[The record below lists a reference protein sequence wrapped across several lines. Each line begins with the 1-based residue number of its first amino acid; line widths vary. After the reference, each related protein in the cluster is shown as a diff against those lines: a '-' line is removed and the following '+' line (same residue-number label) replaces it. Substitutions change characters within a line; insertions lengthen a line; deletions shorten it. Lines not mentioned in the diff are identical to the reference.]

1 MTDAKLPPQNLKAEQ
16 SVLGSQIL
24 DARKIDSVSEIITPA
39 DFYADVNGK
48 IQKALNKLRA
58 AGAEIDVVVLANQL
72 DSTGDFKD
80 IGGDSYLFQLM
91 ESVPHAEHAEYY
103 AQIVKDHARRRQQI
117 KVAQRLMEAA
127 YDSTADHDEIASV
140 AIKAA
145 DELAQ
150 TQKSGSLLVM
160 SEVVNRFIGDLEKG
174 VSPTVRVMI
183 PEVDQAIGGACP
195 GEMIVLAGRP
205 SHGKSLVA
213 LQSLDF
219 AAANGWPGL
228 VISEEMLALSLAS
241 RTVSSIT
248 TIPSDEWMKST
259 DRLRFD
265 AREHFADR
273 AKVVIAE
280 NCRTASGAEK
290 AIASAVRQYGV
301 RIVAVDYAQLLKG
314 DGDSEHERIGDVSQR
329 MKAMALKHNLI
340 VILLSQMNR
349 GIEAREDPTPTLADL
364 RGSGSLEQDADI
376 VLFSIWPWQF
386 TKNSATPYHDPLEYR
401 IYQAKNR
408 SRGIG
413 SAVIQMRINPARQRI
428 ETAGPSWD

>member
-1 MTDAKLPPQNLKAEQ
+1 MSETKLPPQNMTAEK

-24 DARKIDSVSEIITPA
+24 DARKIDTVGEIITPA
-39 DFYADVNGK
+39 DFYADIHGK
-48 IQKALNKLRA
+48 VQKALNKLRA
-58 AGAEIDVVVLANQL
+58 AGADIDPVTLADQL
-72 DSTGDFKD
+72 QATGDLQD
-80 IGGDSYLFQLM
+80 IGGASYLL
-91 ESVPHAEHAEYY
+91 ELLETVPIAEHAEYY
-103 AQIVKDHARRRQQI
+103 ARIVKDHSRRREQI

-127 YDSTADHDEIASV
+127 YDSTADHDEV
-140 AIKAA
+140 AGVAMKAA
-145 DELAQ
+145 EQLAQ
-150 TQKSGSLLVM
+150 TQTTDSLLLM
-160 SEVVNRFIGDLEKG
+160 SDAVSRFISNLEQGIKPS
-174 VSPTVRVMI
+174 VNVMI
-183 PEVDQAIGGACP
+183 PDIDQAIGGACP

-213 LQSLDF
+213 LQSLDK
-219 AAANGWPGL
+219 AAENGWPGL
-228 VISEEMLALSLAS
+228 IISEEMLALSLAI
-241 RTVSSIT
+241 RAVSSIT
-248 TIPSDEWMKST
+248 TIPSEEWMKET

-265 AREHFADR
+265 AREHFSSR

-290 AIASAVRQYGV
+290 AIASAVRQHRV

-314 DGDSEHERIGDVSQR
+314 DGDSEQERIGDVSQR

-340 VILLSQMNR
+340 LILLSQMNR

-386 TKNSATPYHDPLEYR
+386 TKNSANPYPDPLEYR

-428 ETAGPSWD
+428 ESAVPSCD